1 MSPYLYKYNYL
12 LGFRIGLTHS
22 SYIGDINKDSLKL
35 CSVLVIVALKSNMV
49 AAPIKTKDL
58 ESVLVSVGAIVGNDL
73 FYVLNLNNITSAI
86 GNPLD
91 A

>member
-1 MSPYLYKYNYL
+1 ML
-12 LGFRIGLTHS
+12 S
-22 SYIGDINKDSLKL
+22 SSH
-35 CSVLVIVALKSNMV
+35 VALQSNMV

>member
-1 MSPYLYKYNYL
+1 MAQHIAVL
-12 LGFRIGLTHS
+12 LEILTGTH
-22 SYIGDINKDSLKL
+22 SLKL

-58 ESVLVSVGAIVGNDL
+58 EIVLVSVGAIVGNDL